1 MAETKTIVQ
10 LLAELRTMYEGIRD
24 ERHTYAN
31 TATRIGNAFLAL
43 LSYLAEQPYLRKD
56 QADTAYGLLTLL
68 MGCVIGETGQI
79 RLNPDGSIA
88 CGSIKV
94 EGSAIFNELVFNHQ
108 NVLEGDTYFTDK
120 GIIESVEHT
129 DVGQYTLTFRK
140 EYDVDH
146 LTFHVNDI
154 LLGKVNNLDTA
165 RSHYA
170 FWLRVD
176 EVDLETNTAVC
187 SLYDNED
194 VPGGINFAP
203 VAAARVI
210 RWGNTVDTSRQS
222 VWFVSSNDGRW
233 LFLQGVDKPIIEDSE
248 HGSNYAAF
256 IGLPPDIAAVHDLLE
271 KKVISKEQ
279 PCIYGK
285 TILAQNFIQVDY
297 LGKPVYQA
305 RDCGQWNASRKY
317 IRGWDETSEGY
328 YKDRVWWKGCYWEC
342 SVDECSNS
350 EPRRS
355 NTDWTC
361 LLGGSNMNIIIVSTA
376 GNFFRAGTD
385 WTTTLVAT
393 VWNAEMQ
400 LKAEELEGSTVT
412 WLRESDDSDGDTAWN
427 AQHETFHELS
437 LPVDST
443 KDLPS
448 VWLAGSKVGYKIVVV
463 FSDGSSYES
472 DPYTIVN

>member
-1 MAETKTIVQ
+1 MAETLSALQVIQ
-10 LLAELRTMYEGIRD
+10 QLRTMYEGIRD

-43 LSYLAEQPYLRKD
+43 LSYIAGAPFLRKD
-56 QADTAYGLLTLL
+56 MDDTAAGLLTLL
-68 MGCVIGETGQI
+68 MGCVIGESGSI
-79 RLNPDGSIA
+79 RLNPDGSIT
-88 CGSIKV
+88 CGSIRV
-94 EGSAIFNELVFNHQ
+94 DGSAIFNELVFNHQ

-120 GIIESVEHT
+120 GIIEKVEHT

-140 EYDVDH
+140 EFDADH

-154 LLGKVNNLDTA
+154 LLGKVNRLDTA
-165 RSHYA
+165 KTFYS

-176 EVDLETNTAVC
+176 KVDLETNTAVC
-187 SLYDNED
+187 SMYGDKD
-194 VPGGINFAP
+194 VPGGLNFAP

-210 RWGNTVDTSRQS
+210 RWGNTVDKSRQS

-233 LFLQGVDKPIIEDSE
+233 LFMQGVDKPIVEDSE

-256 IGLPPDIAAVHDLLE
+256 IGLPPDIAAVHDLLQ
-271 KKVISKEQ
+271 KGVISKEQ
-279 PCIYGK
+279 PCIYAK

-317 IRGWDETSEGY
+317 IRGWDATAECY
-328 YKDRVWWKGCYWEC
+328 CKDRVWWKGCYWEC
-342 SVDECSNS
+342 SVDECSGS
-350 EPRRS
+350 EPRYG
-355 NTDWTC
+355 NTNWTC
-361 LLGGSNMNIIIVSTA
+361 LLGGSNMSVYITSSA

-385 WTTTLVAT
+385 WTTTLTAWVY
-393 VWNAEMQ
+393 NAEMQ
-400 LKAEELEGSTVT
+400 LKADELEGCTIT

-427 AQHETFHELS
+427 AQHESFHELS
-437 LPVDST
+437 LPIDSK

-448 VWLAGSKVGYKIVVV
+448 VWVSGSVVGYKVVIV
-463 FSDGSSYES
+463 FPDGSSY
-472 DPYTIVN
+472 DKDYTIVI